1 MTKIILYGNILVDKK
16 KQNKKGV
23 KEMELEEL
31 KRDIEAGGE
40 IDLSAFKHIL
50 LEDEEEFLAFMFDLS
65 YECKYQF
72 YSFQHILDF
81 HATDIE
87 EKIKTNLNDIKTK
100 EDIRNLFNPE
110 FYEFKFQWKLLDE
123 FLKTIV

>member
-1 MTKIILYGNILVDKK
+1 MR
-16 KQNKKGV
+16 
-23 KEMELEEL
+23 LEEL
-31 KRDIEAGGE
+31 KRDIEAGNE
-40 IDLSAFKHIL
+40 INLSAFKHIL
-50 LEDEEEFLAFMFDLS
+50 LENEEEFLAFMFDLS

-100 EDIRNLFNPE
+100 DDVRNLFRPE
-110 FYEFKFQWKLLDE
+110 FYEFSFQWKLLDE